1 MGKLAG
7 LKQAI
12 NKARRTTQKCLPVNH
27 AALIIEKTNNPA
39 EQAIPLLDEY
49 LEPEPE
55 GLINADIS
63 L

>member
-12 NKARRTTQKCLPVNH
+12 NKARRATNKDLQMGYAPP
-27 AALIIEKTNNPA
+27 IINTDEVMGDLA
-39 EQAIPLLDEY
+39 PLLLSEF
-49 LEPEPE
+49 PEQDPE
-55 GLINADIS
+55 VLINADIP

>member
-12 NKARRTTQKCLPVNH
+12 SKARRATNRGIQRGYIPP
-27 AALIIEKTNNPA
+27 IINTDEVISDPS
-39 EQAIPLLDEY
+39 PLLLNEF
-49 LEPEPE
+49 LEQEPEV
-55 GLINADIS
+55 LINADIS